1 MIDDGLVSRFRRL
14 LAPGAAADPS
24 LPAALREVEDP
35 ATLAAVGRLLD
46 RVPPE
51 LLAPERTRLRPVKV
65 AVTATFT
72 ADGVVPLLRALLL
85 RDGIAAT
92 LHLSGFDQ
100 LTIDLT
106 DPGSELARFGPD
118 VTLALLHDGAFL
130 PAGWDPA
137 DLSGLAA
144 TLRERLDLLAAA
156 LTGFSARTGG
166 LVLLHTVPLSAVE
179 RTSVVS
185 YRGRAELG
193 RLWRELNTGLL
204 ALSAGPVHTLDL
216 EAVLVD
222 AAGPARDDRLAA
234 MAGMAWTAGT
244 EAAYAREAA
253 AFCRAAAG
261 LARKVLVLDLDNTL
275 WGGVA
280 GDDGPEGV
288 ELGPLYPGNAYVDMQ
303 RRARMLQR
311 QGVLLAIASK
321 NDPAVVDAVLARHPE
336 MVLSADDFVVRA
348 VNWEPKDGNLRAIA
362 AELNLG
368 LPALLL
374 ADDSPFE
381 CGMVRSALPEA
392 GVLQLGTEPAGHA
405 ARLLAGDEFTVLETT
420 AADLDRSGRY
430 RAEAGRRRFSAGFRS
445 TVDYLRELELHVIV
459 RPADEFM
466 LPRLAQLCLR
476 TNQFTVTGA
485 GGAATPAGDPLVL
498 AVEVHDR
505 FGREGVV
512 GGVWLD
518 RRPDGWQIDN
528 MVMSCRVFSRGVE
541 QAVLQH
547 VSDLA
552 VAAGALRLTAVLRL
566 TGRNGPA
573 AAFLPAA
580 GFAETGRDGD
590 LVRYA
595 LPLDPLPALGPDW
608 VTLDLPQV
616 AAR

>member
-1 MIDDGLVSRFRRL
+1 MIDDGLVGRFRRL

-24 LPAALREVEDP
+24 LQAALREVEDP
-35 ATLAAVGRLLD
+35 ATLAAVGWLLE

-51 LLAPERTRLRPVKV
+51 LLAAERTALRSLKV
-65 AVTATFT
+65 AVSATFT

-85 RDGIAAT
+85 RDGIAAS

-100 LTIDLT
+100 LTVDLT
-106 DPGSELARFGPD
+106 DPDSELARFGPD

-130 PAGWDPA
+130 PGGWDPA
-137 DLSGLAA
+137 DLSGLSAA
-144 TLRERLDLLAAA
+144 LRERLDLLGAAVA
-156 LTGFSARTGG
+156 GFTARTGG
-166 LVLLHTVPLSAVE
+166 RVLLHTVPLSAVE

-193 RLWRELNTGLL
+193 RIWRELNTGLL

-222 AAGPARDDRLAA
+222 TAGPVRDDRLAA
-234 MAGMAWTAGT
+234 MAGMAWTART

-280 GDDGPEGV
+280 GDDGPEGI
-288 ELGPLYPGNAYVDMQ
+288 ELGPLYPGNAYVDLQ
-303 RRARMLQR
+303 RRARMLRR

-321 NDPAVVDAVLARHPE
+321 NDPALAAAVLARHPG
-336 MVLSADDFVVRA
+336 MVLSADDFVARA
-348 VNWEPKDGNLRAIA
+348 VNWEPKDGNLLAIA

-368 LPALLL
+368 PAALLL

-381 CGMVRSALPEA
+381 CGLVRSALPEV
-392 GVLQLGTEPAGHA
+392 GVLQLGSEAATHA
-405 ARLLAGDEFTVLETT
+405 ARLLAGDQFTVLETT
-420 AADLDRSGRY
+420 PTDLDRGALY
-430 RAEAGRRRFSAGFRS
+430 RAEAGRRRFSAGFES
-445 TVDYLRELELHVIV
+445 TVDYLRELGLHVAV
-459 RPADEFM
+459 RPADEFT

-476 TNQFTVTGA
+476 TNQFTFTGP
-485 GGAATPAGDPLVL
+485 GRAATPASDPLVL
-498 AVEVHDR
+498 AFDVRDR
-505 FGREGVV
+505 FGREGVA

-518 RRPDGWQIDN
+518 RRPDGWRIDN

-541 QAVLQH
+541 HAVLQH
-547 VSDLA
+547 VADLA
-552 VAAGALRLTAVLRL
+552 AAAGAPRLTAALRF

-580 GFAETGRDGD
+580 GFARTGPDGD

-595 LPLDPLPALGPDW
+595 LPLDPPPALAPDW
-608 VTLDLPQV
+608 VTLDVPEV
-616 AAR
+616 AAG